1 MRYNMTRQERI
12 EALKD
17 DIRDLTL
24 TLDTVLM
31 SQGAR
36 NQIIKDLTISQIALT
51 VIENDLIKL

>member
-1 MRYNMTRQERI
+1 MTRQERI